1 MFHGRRDAAVLRGVV
16 VDRAGHANSRG
27 AADEYQRDDRN
38 SKGQS
43 HGHPL

>member
-1 MFHGRRDAAVLRGVV
+1 MFHGGRDAAVLRGVV

-27 AADEYQRDDRN
+27 AANKYQSDDRN
-38 SKGQS
+38 SKGQF